1 MWRRLDA
8 DTRTSVERGTLQLG
22 STALRE
28 PAEHVEHV
36 ERETARTVF
45 RVSGLR

>member
-8 DTRTSVERGTLQLG
+8 DTRTSVERGTLRLG
-22 STALRE
+22 SSALRE
-28 PAEHVEHV
+28 LAGHID
-36 ERETARTVF
+36 RETARTVF